1 MTENAESLTKRAVSA
16 AKWNYLGNGV
26 KVLLQFLIGVWLAR
40 LLGPEAFGVVAIAWL
55 MIGVGKLISDFGF
68 SAALIQR
75 PDLTDGDVGY
85 IFTIQVLIG
94 FSLALLGF
102 VFSSQ
107 IAAFFNHPPAEPV
120 IAVMA
125 WLFLIQAIGQTTTA
139 ALNRA
144 LRFKFSQMANVATY
158 ILGYVG
164 IGLPMGYLG
173 YGAWSLVAAQMA
185 QAVAYT
191 AVVFVKSGVSIR
203 PRLRPTKPG
212 LFTFGGKVIGANLLY
227 YANHNLDNFIIAR
240 FLGATPLGIYNR
252 AMTLVATPA
261 GVVASGLNT
270 ILLSVASRE
279 QGNIGMV
286 KRGFLAA
293 TEFVGLICIP
303 VFVAVALIPE
313 TVIIGIY
320 GEAWR
325 DAISPIVPLA
335 LAMPVYALLTV
346 NGPALMAINRTELEV
361 YAQLAALLVNAPLL
375 YFSGQRS
382 LDEFAWAIFVA
393 YLIRWVTLA
402 AASRVA
408 LHVSLTEIIRALR
421 GGLALAVPVAI
432 TVALLDRWIS
442 FTSVAFKLFLLI
454 GAAVISLLLSLRA
467 FGPFIARG
475 ALLVLLLEQNA
486 LPSSVTKWLRLSRTA
501 TKSRAYIDEINK

>member
-26 KVLLQFLIGVWLAR
+26 KVLLQFMIGVWLAR

-75 PDLTDGDVGY
+75 QDLTDRDVGY

-94 FSLALLGF
+94 FSLSLLGF

-107 IAAFFNHPPAEPV
+107 IAVFFNHSPAEPV

-158 ILGYVG
+158 MLGYVG
-164 IGLPMGYLG
+164 IGLPMAYQG

-185 QAVAYT
+185 QAVGYT
-191 AVVFVKSGVSIR
+191 AVVLVKSGVSIR
-203 PRLRPTKPG
+203 PRLRPSKPG

-227 YANHNLDNFIIAR
+227 YANQNIDNFMIAR
-240 FLGATPLGIYNR
+240 FLGVTPLGIYNR

-270 ILLSVASRE
+270 ILLSAASRE
-279 QGNIGMV
+279 QGNTGMV

-293 TEFVGLICIP
+293 TEFVGLICLP
-303 VFVAVALIPE
+303 VFIAIALIPE
-313 TVIIGIY
+313 TVIIGVY
-320 GEAWR
+320 GEPWR

-361 YAQLAALLVNAPLL
+361 YAQLAAFLVNAPLL
-375 YFSGQRS
+375 YFAGQRS
-382 LDEFAWAIFVA
+382 LDEFAWAILGA
-393 YLIRWVTLA
+393 YFIRWFMLA
-402 AASRVA
+402 AASWVA
-408 LHVSLTEIIRALR
+408 LHVSLTEIVRALR
-421 GGLALAVPVAI
+421 SGLVLALPVAI
-432 TVALLDRWIS
+432 TVAVLDRWIS
-442 FTSVAFKLFLLI
+442 LPSLVFKMFLLI
-454 GAAVISLLLSLRA
+454 GAAAIAVLLSLRA

-486 LPSSVTKWLRLSRTA
+486 LPNSASKWLRLGRTV
-501 TKSRAYIDEINK
+501 TKSRAYINQMKK

>member
-75 PDLTDGDVGY
+75 PDLTDRDVGY

-94 FSLALLGF
+94 FGLSLVGF
-102 VFSSQ
+102 LFASQ

-139 ALNRA
+139 VLNRA
-144 LRFKFSQMANVATY
+144 LRFKFSQMANVVTY
-158 ILGYVG
+158 MLGYVG
-164 IGLPMGYLG
+164 IGLPMAYFG

-191 AVVFVKSGVSIR
+191 VVVVVKSGVAIR
-203 PRLRPTKPG
+203 PRLRPSRPG
-212 LFTFGGKVIGANLLY
+212 LFAFGGKVIGANLLY
-227 YANHNLDNFIIAR
+227 YANQNLDNFMIAR
-240 FLGATPLGIYNR
+240 FFGVTPLGVYNR

-270 ILLSVASRE
+270 ILLSAASRE
-279 QGNIGMV
+279 QGNAEMV

-293 TEFVGLICIP
+293 TEFVGLICLP
-303 VFVAVALIPE
+303 VFITVALIPE
-313 TVIIGIY
+313 TVIIGVY
-320 GEAWR
+320 GGGWR
-325 DAISPIVPLA
+325 DAISPMVPLA

-361 YAQLAALLVNAPLL
+361 YAQLAAFLINAPLL
-375 YFSGQRS
+375 YFAGQRS
-382 LDEFAWAIFVA
+382 FDEFAWAMLSA
-393 YLIRWVTLA
+393 YLIRWFMLA
-402 AASRVA
+402 AASWVA
-408 LHVSLTEIIRALR
+408 LQVSITEIIRALHS
-421 GGLALAVPVAI
+421 GLVLAIPVAI
-432 TVALLDRWIS
+432 TVVVLDRWIGFPS
-442 FTSVAFKLFLLI
+442 LAFKMFFLI
-454 GAAVISLLLSLRA
+454 GAAVITLLSSLRF

-475 ALLVLLLEQNA
+475 ALFILLLEQNA
-486 LPSSVTKWLRLSRTA
+486 LPGSVSKWLRLGSIA
-501 TKSRAYIDEINK
+501 NKSGAYNN